1 MAVLDSGS
9 AAAAWDSGPAPSW
22 ETAGGSEELQPHRG
36 SLTRSPVAAA
46 AAGSL
51 LQGGE
56 GERVR

>member
-1 MAVLDSGS
+1 MAVLDPGS
-9 AAAAWDSGPAPSW
+9 AAAAWGSGPAPSW

-36 SLTRSPVAAA
+36 SPTQSPVAA